1 MHRYTT
7 HRFSVVSLFI
17 SDQNWQ
23 PTFFHYD
30 GVLIQK
36 FLNAKNDF
44 QKPPISRRGG
54 PDAKIK
60 KRLGGIDLSSRK
72 YQRFSDTQLR
82 MAGPTAN
89 HAHTTRLLMP
99 QYIHLAVWQKCSAP
113 LRKNDLITLS
123 ILVHFFYSI
132 VFFT

>member
-1 MHRYTT
+1 M
-7 HRFSVVSLFI
+7 SLFI

-30 GVLIQK
+30 GVLIQN
-36 FLNAKNDF
+36 FSNAKNDF

-60 KRLGGIDLSSRK
+60 KRLGEIDLSSRK

-82 MAGPTAN
+82 VAGKSVSMHTL
-89 HAHTTRLLMP
+89 HA
-99 QYIHLAVWQKCSAP
+99 
-113 LRKNDLITLS
+113 
-123 ILVHFFYSI
+123 F
-132 VFFT
+132 